1 MMRGAT
7 LLWAALAAA
16 VGTGL
21 FLLKYE
27 VQGEEQRLHALHKDI
42 VDTRE
47 EIHVLKAEWSYLND
61 PLRLKEQAERHLGLH
76 PLKPGQM
83 AAIDQV
89 PMAVPASADPTV
101 PTPRPALQPAAPKAN
116 SPAAKP
122 APFVSAKAPQPPK
135 AKPPAVV
142 ATAKTPTPITTAM
155 PPAQTAAVMAPIT
168 ATAASSRDNVLVI
181 TSPALLE
188 PEVAS
193 VRRHP

>member
-61 PLRLKEQAERHLGLH
+61 PLRLREQAERHLGLH

-83 AAIDQV
+83 ASIEQV
-89 PMAVPASADPTV
+89 PMAVPASADAGV
-101 PTPRPALQPAAPKAN
+101 PSPRPALQPAPPKAN

-122 APFVSAKAPQPPK
+122 APFVSAKAEAPQPPK
-135 AKPPAVV
+135 AKPPTVI
-142 ATAKTPTPITTAM
+142 ATAKPTTQAT
-155 PPAQTAAVMAPIT
+155 AVMAPIT